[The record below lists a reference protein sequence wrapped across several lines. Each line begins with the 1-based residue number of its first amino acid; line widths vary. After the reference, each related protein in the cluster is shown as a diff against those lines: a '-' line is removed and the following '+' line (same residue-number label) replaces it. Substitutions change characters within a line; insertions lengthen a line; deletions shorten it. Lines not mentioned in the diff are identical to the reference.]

1 VQYDY
6 APLGSQRCLEMADAP
21 RPTDRPAVTDPD
33 PWRGRRHRDHGSKR
47 DAVIRAAAQAFDQ
60 RGYHNTSLDDI
71 AAALGVTK
79 PTVYYYVANKEQLL
93 FECFR
98 AGLEPIRAALRRA
111 EAAPGTGR
119 DRLREVIRD
128 YAVAIASEYGWCM
141 VRAEHQDLGS
151 DLSGQVKA
159 LKSEIDRGIRR
170 LLQAGIADGS
180 IAVQDLKLAAFAIA
194 GALNWIAH
202 WYRAGR
208 SLSAEQVAEA
218 FVQFLEHGFAP
229 RSAAAPAPAGES
241 SGLRRKTKTA
251 G

>member
-1 VQYDY
+1 
-6 APLGSQRCLEMADAP
+6 MADAP
-21 RPTDRPAVTDPD
+21 RPTDRLAPATDPAD
-33 PWRGRRHRDHGSKR
+33 AWRGRRRRRDHGSKR
-47 DAVIRAAAQAFDQ
+47 DAVIRTAARAFDE

-71 AAALGVTK
+71 ASALGVTK

-119 DRLREVIRD
+119 ERLREVIRD

-141 VRAEHQDLGS
+141 VRAEHQDLGT

-180 IAVQDLKLAAFAIA
+180 IAVQDPKLAAFAIA

-218 FVQFLEHGFAP
+218 FVQLLEHGLAP
-229 RSAAAPAPAGES
+229 RPAGVPASAPARARM
-241 SGLRRKTKTA
+241 RRKTKSA

>member
-1 VQYDY
+1 
-6 APLGSQRCLEMADAP
+6 MADSPPAAVPAP
-21 RPTDRPAVTDPD
+21 ADPASA
-33 PWRGRRHRDHGSKR
+33 WQGRRRRRDHGTKR
-47 DAVIRAAAQAFDQ
+47 EAVIRTAARAFDE

-79 PTVYYYVANKEQLL
+79 PTIYYYVPNKEQLL

-98 AGLEPIRAALRRA
+98 AGLEPIRSALRRA
-111 EAAPGTGR
+111 EATPGTGR
-119 DRLREVIRD
+119 ERLAGVVRD

-141 VRAEHQDLGS
+141 VRAEHQDLGPE
-151 DLSGQVKA
+151 LSAQVRS

-180 IAVQDLKLAAFAIA
+180 IAAADPKLAAFAIA

-208 SLSAEQVAEA
+208 PLTPQDIAEA
-218 FVQFLEHGFAP
+218 FVGLLEHGLAP
-229 RSAAAPAPAGES
+229 RPGTEDPARGAPV
-241 SGLRRKTKTA
+241 LRRNRA
-251 G
+251 RNRG

>member
-1 VQYDY
+1 
-6 APLGSQRCLEMADAP
+6 MADTN
-21 RPTDRPAVTDPD
+21 RPTDRLATAADPADA
-33 PWRGRRHRDHGSKR
+33 WRGRRRRRDHGSKR
-47 DAVIRAAAQAFDQ
+47 DAVIRTAARAFDE

-111 EAAPGTGR
+111 EATSGTGR

-141 VRAEHQDLGS
+141 VRAEHQDL
-151 DLSGQVKA
+151 DTELSGQVKA

-180 IAVQDLKLAAFAIA
+180 IAVRDPKLAAFAIA

-208 SLSAEQVAEA
+208 SLSAEQVADA
-218 FVQFLEHGFAP
+218 FVEFLEHGLAP
-229 RSAAAPAPAGES
+229 RAEPVATAPAAARPRV
-241 SGLRRKTKTA
+241 RRKTKA
-251 G
+251 SD